1 MCSSWRGGGVLFD
14 RGTRRA
20 EREAASKGVHFVQSV
35 RDALRRTREEANRLH
50 HEYIGT
56 EHLLLAVTS
65 QPDGEAARILTGLGL
80 DLDQIREQ
88 VEAVAGRGRS
98 SRARGGEL
106 PYTSRAKKVLE
117 LAIDEARR
125 LGHDWVGVEHL
136 LLGVL
141 REEKGAAGQVLGR
154 LGVTL
159 DDARAAI
166 LGQRGSGPAWPES
179 FRVQIDDASE
189 QSIYEQ
195 IIAQVQE
202 AMATGRLRPGD
213 RLPPVRQLA
222 DRLDIAPG
230 TVARA
235 YGDLERQ

>member
-1 MCSSWRGGGVLFD
+1 M
-14 RGTRRA
+14 
-20 EREAASKGVHFVQSV
+20 
-35 RDALRRTREEANRLH
+35 
-50 HEYIGT
+50 
-56 EHLLLAVTS
+56 
-65 QPDGEAARILTGLGL
+65 
-80 DLDQIREQ
+80 
-88 VEAVAGRGRS
+88 
-98 SRARGGEL
+98 
-106 PYTSRAKKVLE
+106 
-117 LAIDEARR
+117 
-125 LGHDWVGVEHL
+125 
-136 LLGVL
+136 L

-179 FRVQIDDASE
+179 FQVQIDDASE

-202 AMATGRLRPGD
+202 ATATGRLRPGD

-235 YGDLERQ
+235 YGDLERQGAVVTEGARGTRVAERERPAMPEAERPQTLVGLLRPVAVAGFHLGATAVELRQALEEAMKGIFEKPDAA